1 MFFSYGGHLC
11 CVFLLFK
18 HKITHHCLVFGDGGH
33 HGQLV
38 AQDPVLAPRPVAE
51 PGGVCLGGNISDD
64 NISPYSLQGVDH
76 VTYQGGQLA
85 QINIKNNFNFD
96 INATNCL

>member
-18 HKITHHCLVFGDGGH
+18 HKITHHRLVVGDGGH
-33 HGQLV
+33 HGKLV

-51 PGGVCLGGNISDD
+51 PGGVGLGEKISVLD
-64 NISPYSLQGVDH
+64 Q
-76 VTYQGGQLA
+76 
-85 QINIKNNFNFD
+85 NIKKV
-96 INATNCL
+96 INKIIVTNL